1 MISTVAVIVALV
13 WVLILA
19 ALIVPV
25 SFYKNTFDRVTR
37 GKYRNDRAGLQI
49 MLDHLRSFPDEWS
62 ISRDSAS
69 FPKTGMKQI
78 NLFHDKKTGWEYS
91 LNSFGG
97 NARPLN
103 GHFEKEFVTA
113 LTDENNRRES
123 QALLR
128 SFYPELNGQVL
139 LK

>member
-1 MISTVAVIVALV
+1 MPILGFVVAFV
-13 WVLILA
+13 WLLILA
-19 ALIVPV
+19 VLIIPM
-25 SFYKNTFDRVTR
+25 SFYKNSWDKITKAKFRD
-37 GKYRNDRAGLQI
+37 DRAPLQI
-49 MLDHLRSFPDEWS
+49 MLDHLRSFPEEWS

-78 NLFHDKKTGWEYS
+78 YLTHDKNKGWEYT

-103 GHFEKEFVTA
+103 GHFEGQFVKA

-123 QALLR
+123 EAMLR
-128 SFYPELNGQVL
+128 NFYPELNGQVL